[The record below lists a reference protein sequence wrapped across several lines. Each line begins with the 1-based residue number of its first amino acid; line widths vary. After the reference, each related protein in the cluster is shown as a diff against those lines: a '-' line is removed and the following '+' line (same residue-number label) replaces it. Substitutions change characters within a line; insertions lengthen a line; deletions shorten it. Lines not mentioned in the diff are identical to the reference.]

1 MSIGGISS
9 AGANALT
16 SAQLQ
21 SQVGVSVARKALDQ
35 AKAQGEAAVSLLDSA
50 AQTQKAMVER
60 VSIEPFKGT
69 MIDVVA

>member
-1 MSIGGISS
+1 MSIGVSA
-9 AGANALT
+9 AGASALT

-21 SQVGVSVARKALDQ
+21 SQVGVSVAKKTLDQ
-35 AKAQGEAAVSLLDSA
+35 AKANGEAAVSLLDSA

-60 VSIEPFKGT
+60 VSIEPYKGT